1 VKPTGGAVKKA
12 DAAAAKAEGESPAAI
27 FERVAGAVWIPPS
40 RADLKEKLGKK

>member
-1 VKPTGGAVKKA
+1 VKPTGGAAKKA
-12 DAAAAKAEGESPAAI
+12 DAAPEGESPAAI